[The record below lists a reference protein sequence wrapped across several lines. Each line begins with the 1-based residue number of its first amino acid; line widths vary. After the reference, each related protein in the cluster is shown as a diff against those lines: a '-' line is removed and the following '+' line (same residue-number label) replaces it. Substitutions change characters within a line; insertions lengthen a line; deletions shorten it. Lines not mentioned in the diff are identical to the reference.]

1 MALTIAHP
9 WTASVPTILPA
20 IQRPNYDFSDTIN
33 VTADPVVFPSA
44 QDLISSITV
53 TRAIAGETLDDDGNT
68 TSEQRDI
75 LLPTVTITFGTT
87 YTATDGTK
95 GYEDATITFSEKY
108 GDPFLD
114 TFKLVDVGKGFFERR
129 GGSTGL
135 SARDVYNNQLYE
147 KFRGQSTFQENANI
161 VRGFNQLPDVDKED
175 LFSLEQ
181 DMTSKIV
188 VTHTVTI
195 NYDEWT
201 ATDTISTTPENI
213 NQTEEIVITHD
224 INNNFGAISTLLR
237 ERHKQS

>member
-1 MALTIAHP
+1 MALTIAYP
-9 WTASVPTILPA
+9 WTASAPTILPA

-33 VTADPVVFPSA
+33 VTADPAAFPK
-44 QDLISSITV
+44 DLISSITV

-68 TSEQRDI
+68 TSEQRSI
-75 LLPTVTITFGTT
+75 SLPTVTTTFGTSH
-87 YTATDGTK
+87 TDGTNT
-95 GYEDATITFSEKY
+95 GYEDVTITFSGKY

-161 VRGFNQLPDVDKED
+161 VRGFDQLPDVDKED

-195 NYDEWT
+195 NYDKWT
-201 ATDTISTTPENI
+201 ATDTISTTPAEI
-213 NQTEEIVITHD
+213 NQTETILITHD

-237 ERHKQS
+237 EGHKQS

>member
-9 WTASVPTILPA
+9 WTASAPTILPA

-33 VTADPVVFPSA
+33 VTADPAAFPK
-44 QDLISSITV
+44 DLISSITV
-53 TRAIAGETLDDDGNT
+53 TRAIEGQILDDDGNT

-95 GYEDATITFSEKY
+95 GYEDATITFSGKY

-129 GGSTGL
+129 GGNTGL
-135 SARDVYNNQLYE
+135 SSLDKYNNELYE
-147 KFRGQSTFQENANI
+147 RFRGQSTFQENAHI
-161 VRGFNQLPDVDKED
+161 VRGFDQLPDVDKED

-195 NYDEWT
+195 NYDKWT
-201 ATDTISTTPENI
+201 ATNTISTTPAEI
-213 NQTEEIVITHD
+213 NQTEIITITHD

-237 ERHKQS
+237 QRHKQS

>member
-9 WTASVPTILPA
+9 WTASAPTILPA

-33 VTADPVVFPSA
+33 VTADPAAFPK
-44 QDLISSITV
+44 DLISSITV

-68 TSEQRDI
+68 TSEQRSI
-75 LLPTVTITFGTT
+75 SLPTVTTTFGTSH
-87 YTATDGTK
+87 TDSTNT
-95 GYEDATITFSEKY
+95 GYEDATITFSGKY

-161 VRGFNQLPDVDKED
+161 VRGFDQLPDVDKED

-195 NYDEWT
+195 NYDKWT
-201 ATDTISTTPENI
+201 NSTTISVTPSEI
-213 NQTEEIVITHD
+213 NQTETILITHD

>member
-1 MALTIAHP
+1 MALTIAYP
-9 WTASVPTILPA
+9 WTASTPTILPA

-33 VTADPVVFPSA
+33 VTADPAAFPK
-44 QDLISSITV
+44 DLISSITV

-68 TSEQRDI
+68 TSEQRSI
-75 LLPTVTITFGTT
+75 SLPTVTTTFGTSH
-87 YTATDGTK
+87 TDGTNT
-95 GYEDATITFSEKY
+95 GYEDATITFSGKY

-161 VRGFNQLPDVDKED
+161 VRGFDQLPDVDKED

-195 NYDEWT
+195 NYDKWT
-201 ATDTISTTPENI
+201 ATDTISTTPAEI
-213 NQTEEIVITHD
+213 NQTETILITHD

>member
-1 MALTIAHP
+1 MALTIAYP
-9 WTASVPTILPA
+9 WTASAPTILPA

-33 VTADPVVFPSA
+33 VTADPAAFPK
-44 QDLISSITV
+44 DLISSITV

-68 TSEQRDI
+68 TSEQRSI
-75 LLPTVTITFGTT
+75 SLPTVTTTFGTSH
-87 YTATDGTK
+87 TDGTNT
-95 GYEDATITFSEKY
+95 GYEDVTITFSGKY

-161 VRGFNQLPDVDKED
+161 VRGFDQLPDVDKED

-195 NYDEWT
+195 NYDKWT
-201 ATDTISTTPENI
+201 NSTTISVTPSEI
-213 NQTEEIVITHD
+213 NQTEEILITHD

>member
-1 MALTIAHP
+1 MALTIAYP
-9 WTASVPTILPA
+9 WTASAPTILPA

-33 VTADPVVFPSA
+33 VTADPAAFPK
-44 QDLISSITV
+44 DLISSITV

-68 TSEQRDI
+68 TSEQRSI
-75 LLPTVTITFGTT
+75 SLPTVTTTFGTSH
-87 YTATDGTK
+87 TDGTNT
-95 GYEDATITFSEKY
+95 GYEDVTITFSGKY

-161 VRGFNQLPDVDKED
+161 VRGFDQLPDVDKED

-195 NYDEWT
+195 NYDKWT
-201 ATDTISTTPENI
+201 ATDTISTTPAEI
-213 NQTEEIVITHD
+213 NQTETILITHD